1 LPIQVANEQGEIIE
15 VNRIYS
21 AILEND
27 GELLKLKAF
36 DENNPDVLTIDAEF
50 EKVDLGNVPDLAIAL

>member
-1 LPIQVANEQGEIIE
+1 MPIQVANEQGEIIE

>member
-50 EKVDLGNVPDLAIAL
+50 EKVDLGNVPDLAITL